1 MSNNK
6 AMEISA
12 IELGL
17 VTAGLA
23 KTAFF
28 FFYLEPSI
36 NQEDFDN
43 SFNEYIDKFNV
54 PENSKLINA
63 STRPFVNRL
72 NKLKQEFREHF
83 YSGLESTV
91 EKYKFVGPKK
101 VNEYLKII
109 DENKLELE
117 RLMLIIKPECVKNI
131 NKTANQEYNYCLYR
145 AYWIEWNFKKKLK
158 FSVSL
163 GKVEDVMEGD
173 EIKEEFRQLGEQM
186 IREKLIKEYTKY
198 YYRPG
203 E

>member
-1 MSNNK
+1 
-6 AMEISA
+6 MEISA

-17 VTAGLA
+17 VTVGLA

-43 SFNEYIDKFNV
+43 SFNEYIDKFNI
-54 PENSKLINA
+54 PENSHLITA
-63 STRPFVNRL
+63 STRPYVNRL
-72 NKLKQEFREHF
+72 NKLKEEFREHF
-83 YSGLESTV
+83 YSSLESVV
-91 EKYKFVGPKK
+91 EKYKKQHLPKD

-145 AYWIEWNFKKKLK
+145 AYWIDWNFKKKLK

-163 GKVEDVMEGD
+163 GKVEDVMVGD
-173 EIKEEFRQLGEQM
+173 EIKEEFKQLGEQL
-186 IREKLIKEYTKY
+186 IREKLIIEYKKY
-198 YYRPG
+198 YIVI

>member
-1 MSNNK
+1 MD
-6 AMEISA
+6 IST

-17 VTAGLA
+17 ATIGLA

-28 FFYLEPSI
+28 FFMLEPAI
-36 NQEDFDN
+36 NQEDFDK

-54 PENSKLINA
+54 NENSKLINA
-63 STRPFVNRL
+63 STRPYINRL
-72 NKLKQEFREHF
+72 NNLKQEFRDHF

-91 EKYKFVGPKK
+91 EKYKIVGPKK
-101 VNEYLKII
+101 VSEYLKII

-173 EIKEEFRQLGEQM
+173 EIKDEFKHLGEQM
-186 IREKLIKEYTKY
+186 IREKLIKEYKKY
-198 YYRPG
+198 YVVI

>member
-1 MSNNK
+1 
-6 AMEISA
+6 MEIST

-17 VTAGLA
+17 ATVGLA

-28 FFYLEPSI
+28 FFFFDSTIPAI
-36 NQEDFDN
+36 KQEDFDK
-43 SFNEYIDKFNV
+43 SFNEYIDKFNI

-63 STRPFVNRL
+63 NTRQFVNRL
-72 NKLKQEFREHF
+72 NTLKEEFKGHF
-83 YSGLESTV
+83 YSNLESVV
-91 EKYKFVGPKK
+91 EEFKKNKSPKN

-117 RLMLIIKPECVKNI
+117 RLMLIIQPDCVKNV

-163 GKVEDVMEGD
+163 GKVDEVMDGD
-173 EIKEEFRQLGEQM
+173 DIKEEYKKIGEQM
-186 IREKLIKEYTKY
+186 LREKLIEEYKKY
-198 YYRPG
+198 YNIK
-203 E
+203 